1 MNKKQ
6 GSVNLLMAITT
17 AMTSVA
23 LSSSI
28 GFSNRLQTVSANESP
43 TRLIPESVQEEIL
56 ESMEDHMSFVTGEYR
71 VKGIY
76 RLWQH

>member
-28 GFSNRLQTVSANESP
+28 GFSNRLQAVSANEP

-56 ESMEDHMSFVTGEYR
+56 ENIEDHMSFVTGEYR